1 MKKYLPIKVHHIYF
15 GYGWWWGSKVY
26 FRDKIYGGGIFIVP
40 LAKECKKMV
49 YANNGKLIG
58 DGMVMSWEQ
67 SRQREAYGN

>member
-26 FRDKIYGGGIFIVP
+26 FRDRIHGGIFIVP
-40 LAKECKKMV
+40 LEKECPIMV
-49 YANNGKLIG
+49 YAHNGKVIG
-58 DGMVMSWEQ
+58 NGRVMSWDQ